1 MHFSV
6 LTIFPDMFDSFWEH
20 GIIRKAIEEKKIF
33 PRAVNIRDFAGNR
46 HKTTDDRPYGGG
58 CGMVMTPGP
67 AAAAIQSA
75 AGRLPE
81 ARRILLTPQGRVFNQ
96 EIASELAASKGL
108 ILVCGRYEGMDE
120 RICQDFIDEEIST
133 GDYILTGGELPA
145 MVVIDAV
152 TRLLP
157 GVLGGADSA
166 EKDSFS
172 NGLLEHA
179 HYTRPP
185 VFNGE
190 AVPEVLTSGNHKAID
205 RWRLESSLIRTFLKR
220 PDLLESRSLPAE
232 ETEILEKWRQDIER
246 IIKAQSSPG
255 PGSLPGDQ

>member
-20 GIIRKAIEEKKIF
+20 GMIRKAIEEKRIA
-33 PRAVNIRDFAGNR
+33 PRTVNIREFARDR
-46 HKTTDDRPYGGG
+46 HKSTDDRPYGGG
-58 CGMVMTPGP
+58 CGMVMKPEP
-67 AAAAIQSA
+67 AAEAIRFAAE
-75 AGRLPE
+75 RLPR
-81 ARRILLTPQGRVFNQ
+81 ARRILLTPQGRVFDQ
-96 EIASELAASKGL
+96 RLASELAASEGL

-133 GDYILTGGELPA
+133 GDYVLTGGELPA

-166 EKDSFS
+166 EKDSFAA
-172 NGLLEHA
+172 GLLEHA

-185 VFNGE
+185 VYNGE
-190 AVPEVLTSGNHKAID
+190 AVPGVLTSGNHQAID
-205 RWRLESSLIRTFLKR
+205 RWRLESSMIRTFLKR
-220 PDLLESRSLPAE
+220 PDLLETKSLSME
-232 ETEILEKWRQDIER
+232 ETEILKEWRQDIER
-246 IIKAQSSPG
+246 IINAQSSSG
-255 PGSLPGDQ
+255 PDSLSRGQ